1 MGLAPRSRAARHAR
15 LRALLSGARDSKE
28 ASSLRVS
35 RALLRWSH
43 ALRASRAALATP
55 EPGSFEALLA
65 CRVAAAVRW
74 RAAGA
79 REASRSAAAR
89 PAGDARA
96 AGSPR
101 PRAGATLRR
110 SSDPRATLAASA
122 WAAREGAAV
131 AQASSAAA
139 SDVAA
144 AGASAALSLYASLFA
159 TLAEC
164 GALEAPAPRAALLAQ
179 LAALAAP
186 GGDSGLAG
194 APALPLR
201 PVRAWLRAVAED
213 EGDAAAAM
221 AALLALATAQ
231 GSLLDV
237 LAVARPLRRLLARG
251 GGGIAAQGAARAA
264 AAMRLA
270 AGGAALPLPTPRE
283 ATFVGAAPLPHAT
296 AGGPRAVLAMASGA
310 GCIFVMHAGG
320 TLRRISTHGSPSSSA
335 APSSASTTLWADT
348 PQRPAPPAGSCA
360 LLLVGGTLYAR
371 APALA
376 PAAFVAVDADTLAPL
391 GRVLRSELGAEAAAW
406 QHFDAAEDF
415 TPVCEGQ
422 APMPQPVVVT
432 DGRLVHFVWCALCL
446 LSFAIST
453 FLTRC
458 CDVAGRAWLARFR

>member
-1 MGLAPRSRAARHAR
+1 
-15 LRALLSGARDSKE
+15 
-28 ASSLRVS
+28 
-35 RALLRWSH
+35 
-43 ALRASRAALATP
+43 LATP

-79 REASRSAAAR
+79 REASRSATAR
-89 PAGDARA
+89 PAGDPRA
-96 AGSPR
+96 VGSPR
-101 PRAGATLRR
+101 PRAGPTLRR

-122 WAAREGAAV
+122 WAARDNAAA

-139 SDVAA
+139 SDNAA
-144 AGASAALSLYASLFA
+144 AGASAALSLYASLFG

-164 GALEAPAPRAALLAQ
+164 GALEAPAPRAALLSQ
-179 LAALAAP
+179 LLALAAP

-194 APALPLR
+194 APAPPLR
-201 PVRAWLRAVAED
+201 PVRAWLRAVAEHED
-213 EGDAAAAM
+213 DAAAAM

-264 AAMRLA
+264 ATMRLA
-270 AGGAALPLPTPRE
+270 AGGATLPLPTPRE
-283 ATFVGAAPLPHAT
+283 ATFIGAAPLPNAT

-320 TLRRISTHGSPSSSA
+320 TLRRISTHGASSSNA
-335 APSSASTTLWADT
+335 APASSSTTLWADT
-348 PQRPAPPAGSCA
+348 PQLPAPPAGSCA

-376 PAAFVAVDADTLAPL
+376 PAAFVAVDAESLAPL
-391 GRVLRSELGAEAAAW
+391 SRVLRSELGPEAAGW
-406 QHFDAAEDF
+406 PHFDAAEDF
-415 TPVCEGQ
+415 TSVCEGHE
-422 APMPQPVVVT
+422 MPQPVVVT
-432 DGRLVHFVWCALCL
+432 DGCLVHFVWCARLVC
-446 LSFAIST
+446 SRFAINLV
-453 FLTRC
+453 LTRC
-458 CDVAGRAWLARFR
+458 TDVTARAWLARFR